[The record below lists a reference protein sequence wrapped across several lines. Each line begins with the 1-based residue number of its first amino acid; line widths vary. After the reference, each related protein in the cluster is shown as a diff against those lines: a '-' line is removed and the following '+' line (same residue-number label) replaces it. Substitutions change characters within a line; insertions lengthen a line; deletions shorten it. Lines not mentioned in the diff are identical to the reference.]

1 MKTLQML
8 RLLLLLLLD
17 LLLSTPGSSWLKL
30 QPNPL
35 SIKQMPATFVLDMQQ
50 NPRSSRLET
59 QHSNGWPQFIGI
71 KRFDV
76 KIVVVVPAL
85 IAREAVT
92 VTVTVTVAVA
102 VTVTVTG

>member
-1 MKTLQML
+1 
-8 RLLLLLLLD
+8 
-17 LLLSTPGSSWLKL
+17 
-30 QPNPL
+30 
-35 SIKQMPATFVLDMQQ
+35 MPATFVLDMQQ

-76 KIVVVVPAL
+76 KIVVVVLVLAL

-92 VTVTVTVAVA
+92 VTVTVSVTVA
-102 VTVTVTG
+102 VTVAGRVTAVSKEAAAPTTCDSHQVSRTK